1 VKSRQAPRST
11 PARGQAPPE
20 TPGEVARAIER
31 AREIDR
37 RVRDQVFA
45 RLAFPWRFEDGQAME
60 PMPPLSPP
68 ELEALTWELD
78 RRYRQPL
85 QDESEI

>member
-1 VKSRQAPRST
+1 MTPAAPRHAPHA
-11 PARGQAPPE
+11 PAPRE
-20 TPGEVARAIER
+20 PGSAVTRAIER

-45 RLAFPWRFEDGQAME
+45 RLAFPWRFEDAQGTE
-60 PMPPLSPP
+60 PIPGLSAV
-68 ELEALTWELD
+68 ELEALRWELD
-78 RRYRQPL
+78 FRYRQTL

>member
-1 VKSRQAPRST
+1 VRPAAARRAQQAPA
-11 PARGQAPPE
+11 PRG
-20 TPGEVARAIER
+20 TKSDVTRAIER

-45 RLAFPWRFEDGQAME
+45 RLAFPWRFEDGVE
-60 PMPPLSPP
+60 LMPPLSPV
-68 ELEALTWELD
+68 ELEALRWELD
-78 RRYRQPL
+78 FRYRQTL

>member
-1 VKSRQAPRST
+1 MRPAAARRAQHAPT
-11 PARGQAPPE
+11 PRE
-20 TPGEVARAIER
+20 PGSDVIREIER

-45 RLAFPWRFEDGQAME
+45 RLAFPWRFEDGHGIE
-60 PMPPLSPP
+60 PMPPLSAA
-68 ELEALTWELD
+68 ELEALRWELD
-78 RRYRQPL
+78 FRYRQTL